1 MGPLTQLIHVSP
13 CLHPPHV
20 HPLLGCRDLL
30 GMLENPLEDLALEY
44 HATLT
49 GSSESSP
56 AAVLPTAVAAV

>member
-1 MGPLTQLIHVSP
+1 
-13 CLHPPHV
+13 
-20 HPLLGCRDLL
+20 
-30 GMLENPLEDLALEY
+30 MLENPLEDLALEY

>member
-1 MGPLTQLIHVSP
+1 M
-13 CLHPPHV
+13 HPPHV